1 MTVLLIA
8 DKTHYTKYQHRVNY
22 TKFIPINL
30 KHSSSND
37 LGLKCLLSSTLAVR
51 G

>member
-22 TKFIPINL
+22 TKFISIKAL
-30 KHSSSND
+30 FSND

>member
-30 KHSSSND
+30 KHSSATTLD
-37 LGLKCLLSSTLAVR
+37 LSVC
-51 G
+51 